1 METLISGVLAA
12 VVGVVLAG
20 GTIVTAVNVATPDL
34 NNPDAPY
41 SQDAVIPYSE

>member
-12 VVGVVLAG
+12 VVGVVL
-20 GTIVTAVNVATPDL
+20 VTAVNVATPDL
-34 NNPDAPY
+34 SNPDAPY